1 MSRRLLLFT
10 QSCLAWAGGLLI
22 CVGATYA
29 AVDPD
34 LFDGRMT
41 PLASADSPEAS
52 GSEGASGE
60 IERSAGEGAG
70 QASSESR
77 DFSQIASVTAGD
89 TVGGDSSKTSAPS
102 ESPRGSRDF
111 GAVGQVGRG
120 ESVDNASSKSS
131 ASTPSGGSGGSM
143 PIDGATGGGSAGGAG
158 DTPTERSFED
168 FGFGATGGANSTVE
182 VHESKS
188 ASVPPPSSST
198 GGAVPPPTSPPASG
212 LGAGGSTPATG
223 TGSGDYGS
231 NLPSGL

>member
-41 PLASADSPEAS
+41 PPPPAESSGAS

-70 QASSESR
+70 EASSESR

-89 TVGGDSSKTSAPS
+89 TVGGESSKTSAPS
-102 ESPRGSRDF
+102 ESPRR
-111 GAVGQVGRG
+111 
-120 ESVDNASSKSS
+120 
-131 ASTPSGGSGGSM
+131 
-143 PIDGATGGGSAGGAG
+143 
-158 DTPTERSFED
+158 
-168 FGFGATGGANSTVE
+168 
-182 VHESKS
+182 
-188 ASVPPPSSST
+188 
-198 GGAVPPPTSPPASG
+198 
-212 LGAGGSTPATG
+212 
-223 TGSGDYGS
+223 
-231 NLPSGL
+231 